1 MRPASMIGK
10 FLIVLGI
17 AAFAYEGI
25 QYRSRSESFH
35 LGNLHVTTE
44 KTHHLPVSP
53 VAGAVAIGVG
63 IILMAMDAKK
73 LVPTGARS

>member
-1 MRPASMIGK
+1 MSPRSIIGML
-10 FLIVLGI
+10 LIVLGI

-25 QYRSRSESFH
+25 NYTSREESFR

-44 KTHHLPVSP
+44 KTHHLPLPP

-63 IILMAMDAKK
+63 VILMAMDAKK
-73 LVPTGARS
+73 LFPTGARS